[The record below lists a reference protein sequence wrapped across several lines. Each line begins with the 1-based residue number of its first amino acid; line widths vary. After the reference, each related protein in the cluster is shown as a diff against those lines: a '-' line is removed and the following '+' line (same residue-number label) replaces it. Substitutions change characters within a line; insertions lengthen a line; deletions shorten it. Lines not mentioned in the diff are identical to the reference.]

1 MTQTL
6 NITLVVNGQP
16 YQSDVDPQ
24 EIYHE
29 ALEHAHPE
37 GLLAAHGIGLSPPAG
52 VKAFPGMFIGESVAH
67 FKTHT
72 FHVEAMPLRDVT
84 AGSGENT
91 WTNFGVDH
99 LAITAA

>member
-29 ALEHAHPE
+29 ALEHAPP
-37 GLLAAHGIGLSPPAG
+37 GIGKAYFLSSGSEA
-52 VKAFPGMFIGESVAH
+52 VEAALKLARQY
-67 FKTHT
+67 
-72 FHVEAMPLRDVT
+72 HVERGDSQRRVIVART
-84 AGSGENT
+84 FSKS
-91 WTNFGVDH
+91 
-99 LAITAA
+99 